1 MKFIPYGSQLI
12 DRKDKELVL
21 RSLSNELITTGPF
34 VEKFESSLKNILNV
48 NIVMFAAVEQL
59 LSI

>member
-21 RSLSNELITTGPF
+21 RSLSNELITTGPLL
-34 VEKFESSLKNILNV
+34 KSLKV
-48 NIVMFAAVEQL
+48 V
-59 LSI
+59 